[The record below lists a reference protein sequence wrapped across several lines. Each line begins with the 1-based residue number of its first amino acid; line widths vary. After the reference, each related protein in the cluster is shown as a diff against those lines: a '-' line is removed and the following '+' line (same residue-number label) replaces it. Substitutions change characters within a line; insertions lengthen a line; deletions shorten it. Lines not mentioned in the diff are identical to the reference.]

1 MHISKRISGLIL
13 VFGLSACGGGG
24 GSDPINLDPVNLP
37 PPRGVAG
44 NNVDLDETLRVLIN
58 EAGLAGDAAFNRTL
72 PQISDPLPQLGKL
85 LFFSKSSS
93 GTFDVACVSC
103 HHPILSGADAL
114 SLPVGT
120 GAVDSNVLG
129 SGRVH
134 AVTGLP
140 YVPRNSTAV
149 FNAGLWDSGLFLD
162 SRVESL
168 GKEEQAN
175 GTVSDIRTPDTEF
188 AIADFDAGGNL
199 PTAQARFPVTSAD
212 EMRGNDFE
220 AGASNDA
227 VSDHLAARI
236 GNYAAGAGETAT
248 NEWLQAFQQGFA
260 SNDSAD
266 TLVTFANIAT
276 ALGEYERS
284 MVFTSHPFADYVNGD
299 TGALTNA
306 HKHGAIL
313 FYTASDE
320 GGGGCSNCH
329 AGDRFT
335 DELHHVV
342 GFPQIGPG
350 KGAGNADDFGRERE
364 SGDADERY
372 HFRTPSLLNV
382 ATTPL
387 TGTQART
394 VH

>member
-1 MHISKRISGLIL
+1 M
-13 VFGLSACGGGG
+13 
-24 GSDPINLDPVNLP
+24 
-37 PPRGVAG
+37 
-44 NNVDLDETLRVLIN
+44 
-58 EAGLAGDAAFNRTL
+58 
-72 PQISDPLPQLGKL
+72 
-85 LFFSKSSS
+85 
-93 GTFDVACVSC
+93 
-103 HHPILSGADAL
+103 
-114 SLPVGT
+114 
-120 GAVDSNVLG
+120 
-129 SGRVH
+129 
-134 AVTGLP
+134 
-140 YVPRNSTAV
+140 
-149 FNAGLWDSGLFLD
+149 
-162 SRVESL
+162 
-168 GKEEQAN
+168 
-175 GTVSDIRTPDTEF
+175 
-188 AIADFDAGGNL
+188 

-350 KGAGNADDFGRERE
+350 KGAGNADFGRERE

-372 HFRTPSLLNV
+372 HFRT
-382 ATTPL
+382 
-387 TGTQART
+387 QAY
-394 VH
+394 